1 MEMVATY
8 HSVISTVK
16 LHDSSAWDFIG
27 NFFKS
32 LTDAWIMQVWFRQE
46 SPWLQANVDIQD

>member
-27 NFFKS
+27 NFLKS